1 MITPYVTV
9 VYVTKH
15 ELPQLNKPLTAT
27 SYSHSPFLPFI
38 DVTFKLS
45 FLGNLRELIK
55 KHATTPMNDLI
66 KILVPKLKGWASY
79 YRHCVAK
86 RTFNYVSH

>member
-1 MITPYVTV
+1 M
-9 VYVTKH
+9 
-15 ELPQLNKPLTAT
+15 
-27 SYSHSPFLPFI
+27 
-38 DVTFKLS
+38 
-45 FLGNLRELIK
+45 GNLRELIK